1 MSEHSKSIELPA
13 NGELMNPGQVKL
25 LKIVSLLIGV
35 PALAAVYFFLF
46 FRSSHDPAHPA
57 LGDHASYSY
66 LFAITFFL
74 TIGFGG
80 LFWTVLHH
88 ATNSGWGIVV
98 RRQMENLAAVLPW
111 VFVLMIPFWCPAV
124 REDLWEWE
132 PEAKKLQQHAVER
145 LPGELQAATKQ
156 WEAERKAVADRAE
169 RIKNVLA
176 KAANAAPGELAA
188 LRDQERSVAEE
199 LRRLDGVKPVEAT
212 VKMRLMKEQNSV
224 LAGKLQAYFDGGY
237 RASYV
242 RLAAYTAVFFL
253 IVFLLRRWSIGM
265 DQSKDE
271 KLFLRCRYWS
281 CFFIFPFAL
290 GFTFLVVD
298 LLMALNY
305 KWYSTMWGVY
315 LFSGAAFSSMAV
327 LILVVTWLKSLGYLK
342 KVVTEEHY
350 HLMGKLLFAFCVF
363 WAYIAF
369 SQYFLIWYS
378 NITEETQFFLLRNS
392 GAWNVVSMALVVG
405 HFFVPFVILLWR
417 PVKKTPAVLSA
428 VCIWILLMHVLDIY
442 WVVIP
447 ERAPS
452 LSASAAEPLLWAPG
466 TWVLDLLSF
475 VGVAGI
481 LSFVFLQVLGRS
493 SLYPCGDPRL
503 EESIHVVN

>member
-1 MSEHSKSIELPA
+1 MSEHSKPTELPPQ
-13 NGELMNPGQVKL
+13 GELINPGKVSL
-25 LKIVSLLIGV
+25 LKLVSLLIGV
-35 PALAAVYFFLF
+35 PALAAVYFLLF

-57 LGDHASYSY
+57 LGEYAAYSY

-111 VFVLMIPFWCPAV
+111 AFVLMIPFWCPAV

-132 PEAKKLQQHAVER
+132 PEGKELQQHAEQR
-145 LPGELQAATKQ
+145 LSGELQAATQK
-156 WEAERKAVADRAE
+156 WEVERKAVSDRAE
-169 RIKNVLA
+169 RLKGVLA
-176 KAANAAPGELAA
+176 NAKSAAPGELAA
-188 LRDQERSVAEE
+188 LQDQERSVAGE
-199 LRRLDGVKPVEAT
+199 LQRLDGQKPVAAT

-224 LAGKLQAYFDGGY
+224 LAGKLQSYFDGGY
-237 RASYV
+237 GAAYV
-242 RLAAYTAVFFL
+242 RLAAYTIVFVL
-253 IVFLLRRWSIGM
+253 IVSLLRRWSIGM
-265 DQSKDE
+265 DHSKD
-271 KLFLRCRYWS
+271 KRLFLRCRYWS

-315 LFSGAAFSSMAV
+315 LFSGAALSSMAV
-327 LILVVTWLKSLGYLK
+327 LILIVTWLRSLGYLQ
-342 KVVTEEHY
+342 KVVTDEHY
-350 HLMGKLLFAFCVF
+350 HLMGKLMFAFCVF

-392 GAWNVVSMALVVG
+392 GAWNVVSIALVVG
-405 HFFVPFVILLWR
+405 HFFVPFVVLLWR
-417 PVKKTPAVLSA
+417 PVKKRPAVLSA

-447 ERAPS
+447 ERSPS
-452 LSASAAEPLLWAPG
+452 LSARAGEPLLWTPG
-466 TWVLDLLSF
+466 IWGLDLLSF